1 MKFKWDIFDTIMVL
15 ITLIGVLGDLLG
27 LLHMKIEYLLFF
39 IVAGILDFRSEKEK
53 VGKIKT
59 IVLYGINIIL
69 LLSIFI
75 IK

>member
-1 MKFKWDIFDTIMVL
+1 MKFKWDIFDMIIIL

>member
-1 MKFKWDIFDTIMVL
+1 MKFKWDIFDTIIVL

-53 VGKIKT
+53 VDKIKT

>member
-1 MKFKWDIFDTIMVL
+1 MKFKWDIFDTIIVL

>member
-1 MKFKWDIFDTIMVL
+1 MKFKWDIFDTIIVL
-15 ITLIGVLGDLLG
+15 ITLIGFLGDLLG